1 MKKYLLDTNVLI
13 SMFKNK
19 GRVRQHIMDAG
30 IQNCFISEI
39 SIAELFYGA
48 AKGGKR
54 QNMDDVTN
62 VLQQFDVLPI
72 FPNLKSYGQIK
83 ASLECK
89 GLRIDDFD
97 ILIGATTL
105 QNKLVMVT
113 ANIGHLNR
121 IPNLKIENWE

>member
-1 MKKYLLDTNVLI
+1 MKKYLLDTNVLV
-13 SMFKNK
+13 SMFRNK
-19 GRVRQHIMDAG
+19 GRVRQHIINAG

-39 SIAELFYGA
+39 TIAELFYGA

-54 QNMDDVTN
+54 QNMDDVAN
-62 VLQQFDVLPI
+62 VLQQFDMLPI
-72 FPNLKSYGQIK
+72 FPSLKFYGQIK
-83 ASLECK
+83 ANLECK

-97 ILIGATTL
+97 ILIGATAL

-121 IPNLKIENWE
+121 IPNLIIENWE

>member
-19 GRVRQHIMDAG
+19 GRIRQHIMNAG

-48 AKGGKR
+48 AKGGRR
-54 QNMDDVTN
+54 QNMDDVAN

-72 FPNLKSYGQIK
+72 FLSLKSYGQIK
-83 ASLECK
+83 ANLECK

-97 ILIGATTL
+97 ILIGATAL

-121 IPNLKIENWE
+121 IPNLIIENWE